1 MVSCNQGD
9 HDSVPAHIAR
19 ELCPESSVRAEHFHC
34 AADACNRATQ
44 QEDHHII
51 ADMIDAAVFCKFR
64 VLADELPLIADSR
77 VTIQQ
82 IDQNGQCNTDKEANI
97 CLIRLHE
104 PEQSDSLG
112 HLRRCDHV
120 RVRVGV
126 HAHDLHGNKLRKLDR
141 CIVQHQRRQ
150 HLVNVK
156 KQPQDRRDYGI
167 EHAS

>member
-1 MVSCNQGD
+1 M
-9 HDSVPAHIAR
+9 
-19 ELCPESSVRAEHFHC
+19 RAEHFHC

-97 CLIRLHE
+97 RLIRLHE
-104 PEQSDSLG
+104 PEQSDPLG
-112 HLRRCDHV
+112 HLCRCDHV
-120 RVRVGV
+120 RVRIGIQT
-126 HAHDLHGNKLRKLDR
+126 HDLHGNKLRKLDR